1 MERKNIHPP
10 TLHQRRVNGVLL
22 YSPVVTV
29 RQGTFVFVSGLL
41 SRNRDGEVIGIGDMG
56 AQIRQVGENLK
67 LALASAGATLDD
79 LVRTCTFTTDI
90 DEFFRH
96 AELRDEIF
104 GPALPTSTTIGVT
117 RLSDPRFLVEIEAFA
132 VLPD

>member
-1 MERKNIHPP
+1 MERENIHPE
-10 TLHQRRVNGVLL
+10 TLHQRKVNGILL
-22 YSPVVTV
+22 YSPVVKV
-29 RQGTFVFVSGLL
+29 SQGTFVFVSGLL
-41 SRNRDGEVIGIGDMG
+41 SRNQAGEVIGVGDMR
-56 AQIRQVGENLK
+56 AQILQVGENLR

-96 AELRDEIF
+96 PDLRDEIF

-132 VLPD
+132 MLP